1 MSSSRIEAGQKRFA
15 LFPRKAALG
24 RDADRAGG
32 DTHRRWF
39 KRVLPRSLWG
49 RSLLIIVLPMVL
61 TQVLATWIFYD
72 RVWDTISRR
81 LSTAVAGDIAFT
93 VSALRYADT
102 VGQQRQILQHA
113 AGMTGLFYSF
123 HPDEQLPPDLRFTA
137 GTQIETQLAV
147 AMDERVGRP
156 FLIDG
161 EFDPRDLLVAVEL
174 PSGVMDVAVPR
185 ERLSTPTTY
194 IFIMWMVG
202 SALVLLAIASLFMR
216 NQVKSLRRVAATAE
230 ALGRGRDV
238 AHIRPEG
245 ATEVRQ
251 VARAFIKMR
260 DRIRRQ
266 ITQRTEMLA
275 GVSHDLRTPLTRM
288 RLALELIPEDPAVA
302 ELKADVAAMQRMV
315 QGYLD
320 FARGEGEEQQ
330 RETDIVLLIQELISS
345 AQRDGPPIFAALP
358 ARYVLPLRPDA
369 TRRCIA
375 NLVGNA
381 RRYGKHVWVTAIE
394 ARESLDVLIDDDGPG
409 IPPAQRESVFRAFYR
424 LDTARRPDTGGL
436 GLGLTI
442 ARDLARGQ
450 GGEVTLEDSPQG
462 GLRVRLR
469 LPR

>member
-1 MSSSRIEAGQKRFA
+1 MSSSRIDATRKRLA
-15 LFPRKAALG
+15 LFPA
-24 RDADRAGG
+24 RDAERSGTG

-39 KRVLPRSLWG
+39 KRILPRSLWG

-61 TQVLATWIFYD
+61 TQMLATWIFYD

-81 LSTAVAGDIAFT
+81 LSTAVAGDIGFT
-93 VSALRYADT
+93 VEVMRYGDNPD
-102 VGQQRQILQHA
+102 QQRQILA
-113 AGMTGLFYSF
+113 RAEGVTSLSYSF
-123 HPDEQLPPDLRFTA
+123 HPGERLPPGLHSTNSS
-137 GTQIETQLAV
+137 QIETQLAA
-147 AMDERVGRP
+147 AMAERVGRP

-161 EFDPRDLLVAVEL
+161 DFDPRDLVVSVEV
-174 PSGVMDVAVPR
+174 PTGVMVVAVPR

-230 ALGRGRDV
+230 AFGKGRDV
-238 AHIRPEG
+238 PNFRPEG

-251 VARAFIKMR
+251 VARAFIRMR
-260 DRIRRQ
+260 DRVQRQ

-288 RLALELIPEDPAVA
+288 RLALELMPEDGSAA
-302 ELKADVAAMQRMV
+302 DLKDDVAAMQRMV

-320 FARGEGEEQQ
+320 FARGEGEEQP
-330 RETDIVLLIQELISS
+330 RETDIVLLVHELISTL
-345 AQRDGPPIFAALP
+345 QRDGPPILAALP
-358 ARYVLPLRPDA
+358 ERYVLLLRPDA
-369 TRRCIA
+369 TRRSIA
-375 NLVGNA
+375 NLIGNA
-381 RRYGKHVWVTAIE
+381 RRYGQHVWVTGIE
-394 ARESLDVLIDDDGPG
+394 LRDGFDILVDDDGPG
-409 IPPAQRESVFRAFYR
+409 IPAAQRDSVFRPFFR
-424 LDTARRPDTGGL
+424 LDAARKPGGGEL